1 MKSTLAVRTRVR
13 LGFVLVSGMLLA
25 ATLGT
30 PGTAAGA
37 ATYSTAAPMILSG
50 VQPADLDANKYGIC
64 NGSFQYVIRNVGGAA
79 SAVAYLDAAR
89 RCGLKAVLFFSST
102 VSGGTVYPSRV
113 AALVNAVK
121 THPALFGYLSV
132 KEPSW
137 VGISG
142 YEIRAMYKAYRAADP
157 THPVIA
163 QFGDIPHFGYSVN
176 PYTAGMANIVM
187 LDWYPVE
194 TGNGGRAL
202 TGTSYVS
209 TGPTHFHRIRY
220 YINSVTLGIPV
231 WLMVQTHK
239 YLAPTYHKKQRPG
252 VTMLYRQVREGFTY
266 LSAKGIAFHVWS
278 NVNYNIDERRDP
290 AMVSTMI
297 TLSNAVHAGTFQ

>member
-1 MKSTLAVRTRVR
+1 MTSDRGRSIRLRV
-13 LGFVLVSGMLLA
+13 GLVVAAALLIA
-25 ATLGT
+25 GTLGAS
-30 PGTAAGA
+30 GTASA
-37 ATYSTAAPMILSG
+37 ASTYSTAAPMILSG
-50 VQPADLDANKYGIC
+50 VLKTDLDANTYGIC
-64 NGSFQYVIRNVGGAA
+64 NGSFQILIRNVTTTGAA
-79 SAVAYLDAAR
+79 TDLLNSAS
-89 RCGLKAVLFFSST
+89 RCHLKVILHFST
-102 VSGGTVYPSRV
+102 TISGGTVYPSRV

-121 THPALFGYLSV
+121 GHPALYGYLSV
-132 KEPSW
+132 KEPAG
-137 VGISG
+137 VGISA
-142 YEIRAMYKAYRAADP
+142 YEIRSLYKAYRAADP
-157 THPVIA
+157 GHPVIA
-163 QFGDIPHFGYSVN
+163 LFGDVPHFGMSSN
-176 PYTAGMANIVM
+176 PYTGGMANIVM

-202 TGTSYVS
+202 TGSSYVS

-278 NVNYNIDERRDP
+278 NTNYNIDERRDP